1 MAIERFGRLDDA
13 DVFEVTLATG
23 GGAEARI
30 ITYGAV
36 LRDLVVPGP
45 NGPRRVVLG
54 LNSLADYIAY
64 SPYFGAIPGRYAN
77 RIGGARFRLD
87 GALYHLTPN
96 ENGNQLH
103 GGPKGFGRRVWTLI
117 DHGPT
122 SATLALVSDDGDM
135 GYPGRLMATCTYRL
149 LEPATLR
156 IALEAVCDWPT
167 PVNLTTHTYYNL
179 DGAPTIFDHSL
190 TIAGDFVTPTDPA
203 LIPTGAITAVA
214 GTPYDFR
221 QPRRIGAPEDND
233 GVLFDINYVLRRD
246 GPHRARSLCATEADL
261 AHAATLAAPTG
272 GLALELWTTEPGL
285 QFYNGHKLNV
295 PVPGLGEAHYGRF
308 GGLALEPQRFP
319 DGPNHPHFPPCV
331 LDPGRVSR
339 QITELRFGFL

>member
-1 MAIERFGRLDDA
+1 MAIQRFGRLGDA
-13 DVFEVTLATG
+13 DILEITLAA
-23 GGAEARI
+23 GGAEARV

-36 LRDLVVPGP
+36 LRDFVVPGP
-45 NGPRRVVLG
+45 RGPKRVVLG
-54 LNSLADYIAY
+54 LNGVEDYVAH
-64 SPYFGAIPGRYAN
+64 SPYFGAIVGRYAN

-87 GALYHLTPN
+87 GASYPLTPN

-117 DHGPT
+117 DHSPT

-135 GYPGRLMATCTYRL
+135 GYPGRLVATCTYAL
-149 LEPATLR
+149 WEPATLR
-156 IALEAVCDWPT
+156 IALEAVCDHAT
-167 PVNLTTHTYYNL
+167 PINLTTHTYYNL
-179 DGAPTIFDHSL
+179 DGAPTIFDHTL

-203 LIPTGAITAVA
+203 LIPTGEIQAVA
-214 GTPYDFR
+214 GTLYDFR
-221 QPRRIGAPEDND
+221 QPRPIGPSEQND

-246 GPHRARSLCATEADL
+246 APHRPAGLDATEADL
-261 AHAATLAAPTG
+261 AHAATLAAPTS

-295 PVPGLGEAHYGRF
+295 PVPGLGGARYGRF

-319 DGPNHPHFPPCV
+319 DGPNRPHFPPCV
-331 LDPGRVSR
+331 LEPGQVSR
-339 QITELRFGFL
+339 QISELRFGVL